1 MVRRAKLRWGISPD
15 SKKLRPHV
23 PEGRKKRRTTFVD
36 IDNHLNQIMVNPN
49 RRYHR
54 ISSHTS
60 MRLRQENEEL
70 RRKKQKRNFVLLV
83 ISAFG
88 VALLITAG
96 VLVVSL

>member
-36 IDNHLNQIMVNPN
+36 IDN

-83 ISAFG
+83 ISVFG